1 MARKGPL
8 PPLLL
13 INPASTVTVRR
24 DGQWQTIGPL
34 KALVADVGD
43 LNIVHRTVFSRPKE
57 SVNAPQVSPCAHQT
71 EGQTNPTVC
80 DRRVLREEGTQRRVG
95 RQRRYTD
102 HIVSSRRM
110 GTDASSNVGG
120 VISAKRGTCSQRL
133 SSTGHRV
140 SEHAPKCLP
149 STRVLDPFA
158 MEFFQ
163 GAVGE
168 HRVVVESFSEIGEKF
183 ACRQSNDGFGTLSMK
198 QSASAISSN
207 NPDFFGGGDDE
218 CRRVSV
224 EVEVMRHGK
233 YPFHGRRSAP
243 FRAR

>member
-57 SVNAPQVSPCAHQT
+57 SVNAPQVSLCAHQT

-120 VISAKRGTCSQRL
+120 VISAKRGTCSQGYQARATDTADHPAADAGAGGVAESDTLANSPNCFLDRGAQPPPDLLPRL
-133 SSTGHRV
+133 HCNPFQTWGLANLRLIRFRSSIN
-140 SEHAPKCLP
+140 
-149 STRVLDPFA
+149 STNSAQSQHTTTVITIHEIA
-158 MEFFQ
+158 SFQ
-163 GAVGE
+163 FVG
-168 HRVVVESFSEIGEKF
+168 
-183 ACRQSNDGFGTLSMK
+183 
-198 QSASAISSN
+198 
-207 NPDFFGGGDDE
+207 
-218 CRRVSV
+218 
-224 EVEVMRHGK
+224 
-233 YPFHGRRSAP
+233 
-243 FRAR
+243 

>member
-1 MARKGPL
+1 MRIAAALVTAKRCNKFVILHNKGLLSHTSPRPSHSANAEPARHPRRRLRTPPSRSPDQVTIIRLEDGEERAL

-57 SVNAPQVSPCAHQT
+57 SVNAPQVSLCAHQT

-133 SSTGHRV
+133 SSTGH
-140 SEHAPKCLP
+140 
-149 STRVLDPFA
+149 
-158 MEFFQ
+158 
-163 GAVGE
+163 GYG
-168 HRVVVESFSEIGEKF
+168 
-183 ACRQSNDGFGTLSMK
+183 
-198 QSASAISSN
+198 
-207 NPDFFGGGDDE
+207 
-218 CRRVSV
+218 
-224 EVEVMRHGK
+224 
-233 YPFHGRRSAP
+233 
-243 FRAR
+243 

>member
-57 SVNAPQVSPCAHQT
+57 SVNAPQLSPCAHQT

-133 SSTGHRV
+133 SSTGRGYGRPSGSGRGCWRSGRKRHT
-140 SEHAPKCLP
+140 SEFAKLLP
-149 STRVLDPFA
+149 RRTATPRFIASIAL
-158 MEFFQ
+158 Q
-163 GAVGE
+163 
-168 HRVVVESFSEIGEKF
+168 SFSDLGASGE
-183 ACRQSNDGFGTLSMK
+183 RPR
-198 QSASAISSN
+198 ASRIVTSE
-207 NPDFFGGGDDE
+207 G
-218 CRRVSV
+218 
-224 EVEVMRHGK
+224 
-233 YPFHGRRSAP
+233 
-243 FRAR
+243 